1 MSQRRAATAPRP
13 APAKPATP
21 PREFTRRERVRQRR
35 AARRQA
41 LRSRAGAR
49 GQVGLSLTKRSLQAL
64 ARIPPAARVCALLAV
79 LNAVCWSLITPPFQA
94 PDETD
99 HFAYVQQL
107 AENGRL
113 PEAEAPDYSPEERA
127 AIGALRQEQVL
138 LSPAVHTISSLS
150 EQRRLDSSL
159 SQPLPRGGL
168 GGAGNADSEP
178 PLYYAL
184 QTIPYGL
191 GSHGTILVRLELMR
205 LLSALMAAF
214 TAVFA
219 FLFLREALPATPWA
233 WTVGGLGVAL
243 APLLGFMS
251 GVVNPD
257 AMLFAV
263 SAALFYGLARAFR
276 RGLTLR
282 LALALG
288 AVIAVGLLTK
298 LNFIGLVPGAV
309 LGLVVLARREAR
321 ASGRQA
327 YTRLLAPALAIALS
341 PAMLY
346 ALINAASGHPL
357 LGIASGHI
365 DALLGGRTP
374 VLREL
379 GYIWQVYLPRLPG
392 MHDYFGEILTTR
404 QIWFNGTIGLYGW
417 VDTVFPGWVYNL
429 ALLLVGL
436 IGLLCLRELVRTR
449 TALRDRMAEP
459 LTYATI
465 ALGVLLLIGASSYQ
479 TARTYPVSFAE
490 PRYLLPMLALWGAV
504 LALAARGA
512 GRRWGPVAGASIVV
526 LVLAHNL
533 FSQLQVIARYHG

>member
-1 MSQRRAATAPRP
+1 MSQRKAATAPRR
-13 APAKPATP
+13 APAKPATR
-21 PREFTRRERVRQRR
+21 PREFTRRERARQRR

-41 LRSRAGAR
+41 LRSRAGAHGR
-49 GQVGLSLTKRSLQAL
+49 AGLSLTRLSVRAL

-107 AENGRL
+107 AENRRL

-127 AIGALRQEQVL
+127 AMGALRQEKVL

-150 EQRRLDSSL
+150 EQRSLESSL
-159 SQPLPRGGL
+159 SQPLPRGGA

-191 GSHGTILVRLELMR
+191 GSHGTILMRLELMR

-219 FLFLREALPATPWA
+219 FLFLREALPGTPWA

-282 LALALG
+282 LALAQG
-288 AVIAVGLLTK
+288 AVIAIGLLTK

-309 LGLVVLARREAR
+309 LGLAVLARREACT
-321 ASGRQA
+321 SGRQA
-327 YTRLLAPALAIALS
+327 YTRLLAPALLTGLS
-341 PAMLY
+341 PVMLY
-346 ALINAASGHPL
+346 ALINAASGDPV
-357 LGIASGHI
+357 LGIASSHI
-365 DALLGGRTP
+365 DALLSGRTS
-374 VLREL
+374 VSREL
-379 GYIWQVYLPRLPG
+379 GYIWQVYLPRMSG
-392 MHDYFGEILTTR
+392 MHDYFGEIMTTR

-417 VDTVFPGWVYNL
+417 VDTVFPSWVYNL

-436 IGLLCLRELVRTR
+436 IGLLCVRELVRGR
-449 TALRDRMAEP
+449 TALRDRIAEP
-459 LTYATI
+459 VTYATI
-465 ALGVLLLIGASSYQ
+465 ALGVLLLVGASSYQ

-512 GRRWGPVAGASIVV
+512 GRRWGPVTGASIVV

-533 FSQLQVIARYHG
+533 FSELQVIARYHG